1 MLPFIIFQLLRIFK
15 EGKSF
20 AERGTEIL
28 LKGLLHDSRAVGMF
42 VLSVVTDNNSQFFL
56 WVCLNFFLSATLY
69 VKKKNQISP
78 HFKVV
83 FNQFNIVLFKL

>member
-20 AERGTEIL
+20 AGRGTEIL

-42 VLSVVTDNNSQFFL
+42 VLSVITDNNLTVLLVGVFKFFL
-56 WVCLNFFLSATLY
+56 VSNLVCQKEESDFSTF
-69 VKKKNQISP
+69 
-78 HFKVV
+78 
-83 FNQFNIVLFKL
+83 